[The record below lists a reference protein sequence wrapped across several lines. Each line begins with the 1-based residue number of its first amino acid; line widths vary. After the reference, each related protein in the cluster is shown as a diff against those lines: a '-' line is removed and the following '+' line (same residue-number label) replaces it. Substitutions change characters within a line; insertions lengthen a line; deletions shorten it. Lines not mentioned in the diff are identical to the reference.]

1 MPTPP
6 NSLRRIWSAT
16 NRSPH
21 RTWWG
26 HPGMLAANAIS
37 DLVCELIHEARQAAP
52 AVIVMTLNFFR

>member
-1 MPTPP
+1 MFALAH
-6 NSLRRIWSAT
+6 SLRRIWSAT

-26 HPGMLAANAIS
+26 HPGMLSEI
-37 DLVCELIHEARQAAP
+37 LCELIHEARHAAP

>member
-1 MPTPP
+1 MFALAH
-6 NSLRRIWSAT
+6 SLRRIWSAT

-26 HPGMLAANAIS
+26 HPGMLSEI
-37 DLVCELIHEARQAAP
+37 LCELIHEARLAAP